1 MDFIEYDE
9 LKENFSNLFDFEE
22 FDYFYH
28 MTENGV
34 GEIICENGLMMV
46 DKDIYKTLI
55 KVEPEDSY
63 DFDKFLES
71 GSGNTDFRKEMVII
85 KTPKEELDYLVTD
98 NFSESDD
105 WTCLDDAN
113 YLIPPK
119 NISGYIDLEDKC
131 FYENYYT
138 LYPLIED
145 GNGKVL

>member
-1 MDFIEYDE
+1 
-9 LKENFSNLFDFEE
+9 
-22 FDYFYH
+22 
-28 MTENGV
+28 
-34 GEIICENGLMMV
+34 
-46 DKDIYKTLI
+46 
-55 KVEPEDSY
+55 
-63 DFDKFLES
+63 
-71 GSGNTDFRKEMVII
+71 MVII

-113 YLIPPK
+113 YLILPK

-131 FYENYYT
+131 FYENYNT